1 MCSPENLNFDSLA
14 FKFLDK
20 RILLMAFVS
29 SGWCAVFGKIIYL
42 QIGTNLSYGR
52 KEEELFSESAGA
64 N

>member
-14 FKFLDK
+14 FKYLDK

-29 SGWCAVFGKIIYL
+29 SCWCAVYGEIIYL
-42 QIGTNLSYGR
+42 QIGTTLSYGR
-52 KEEELFSESAGA
+52 KEEELFSDSAGD